1 MRLSLFQPAL
11 YRFECGCPV
20 SDSLSSGERKLAEFA
35 AVGDPDEHG
44 SDRQGRPCV
53 HRRRSAGPL
62 VRGAFYGLCGAPLCQ
77 ELRDERVLVIRVDSQ
92 GCQRE
97 RHRDSGVIAQR
108 PRHDGARIRGMG
120 VVDPDRVVNQP
131 AEFRIAGSG
140 FKMHQQSVPRRP
152 SATGDGVEGS
162 CRCRMRMRLT
172 LCGGERLILCRGLT
186 FHRPRRRGRERRLR
200 RWRRRLLWQSSRHGP
215 RAARRPPR

>member
-1 MRLSLFQPAL
+1 MGAGSPGTNPTLSANHTSSVTTLVAYLPERTLAAKPDRKSRSPAVVLASPPAGSEAGAVKAISRQHIAAPPAL
-11 YRFECGCPV
+11 RSRPP
-20 SDSLSSGERKLAEFA
+20 LA
-35 AVGDPDEHG
+35 
-44 SDRQGRPCV
+44 
-53 HRRRSAGPL
+53 
-62 VRGAFYGLCGAPLCQ
+62 RGAFYGLCGAPLCQ

-97 RHRDSGVIAQR
+97 RHRDSGVIAER
-108 PRHDGARIRGMG
+108 PRRDGARIRGMG

-172 LCGGERLILCRGLT
+172 LCGRREAHSL
-186 FHRPRRRGRERRLR
+186 PRVDL
-200 RWRRRLLWQSSRHGP
+200 P
-215 RAARRPPR
+215 AAEAPGT